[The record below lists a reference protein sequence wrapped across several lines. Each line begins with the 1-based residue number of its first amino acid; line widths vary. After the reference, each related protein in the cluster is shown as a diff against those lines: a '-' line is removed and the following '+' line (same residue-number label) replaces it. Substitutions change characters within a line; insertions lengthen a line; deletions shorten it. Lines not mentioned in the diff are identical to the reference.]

1 MKFQINFWS
10 SKKTGDTRPEI
21 PRKNNSHV
29 LLLLDLRE
37 EETSDLKKIED
48 WGVRWW
54 RDIFLCFIIILNS
67 FFERI
72 NWKFEQLHNK
82 YKFGVIIEQ
91 TPPFDTR

>member
-1 MKFQINFWS
+1 MKFQIIIWS

-48 WGVRWW
+48 WGVR
-54 RDIFLCFIIILNS
+54 
-67 FFERI
+67 
-72 NWKFEQLHNK
+72 
-82 YKFGVIIEQ
+82 
-91 TPPFDTR
+91 